1 MSAGTAVSRSSTASA
16 GSAADAVAKIRR
28 VFFMSK
34 KVLATMLAATMLMG
48 ATASTVS
55 AAGFTADGRC

>member
-1 MSAGTAVSRSSTASA
+1 
-16 GSAADAVAKIRR
+16 
-28 VFFMSK
+28 MSK

>member
-1 MSAGTAVSRSSTASA
+1 
-16 GSAADAVAKIRR
+16 
-28 VFFMSK
+28 MSK

-55 AAGFTADGRC
+55 AAGFTADGSSEESRS

>member
-1 MSAGTAVSRSSTASA
+1 
-16 GSAADAVAKIRR
+16 
-28 VFFMSK
+28 MSK

-55 AAGFTADGRC
+55 AVFPPRDEITTIEFSPTHDGVSCTNSLEDV